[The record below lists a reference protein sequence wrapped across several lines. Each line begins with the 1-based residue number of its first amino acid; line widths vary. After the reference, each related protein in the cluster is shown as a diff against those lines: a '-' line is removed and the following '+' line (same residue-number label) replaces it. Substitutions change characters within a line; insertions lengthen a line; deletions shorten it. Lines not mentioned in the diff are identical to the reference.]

1 MKRPDSILS
10 VSNRAVTEKS
20 GPTRRGTGP
29 SGEFEQQLREVAA
42 LYEKELHRSMVRALK
57 QSVPESGLINKNQ
70 AERIFEEQL
79 FDQYAEMMA
88 ERGSGALRQ
97 LIYDHLKMRYL
108 NK

>member
-1 MKRPDSILS
+1 M
-10 VSNRAVTEKS
+10 T
-20 GPTRRGTGP
+20 TTG
-29 SGEFEQQLREVAA
+29 SAQAQEFDKQLREVAA

-57 QSVPESGLINKNQ
+57 QTVPESGLINKNQ

-88 ERGSGALRQ
+88 DQGSGALRQ
-97 LIYDHLKMRYL
+97 VIYDNLKMRYL